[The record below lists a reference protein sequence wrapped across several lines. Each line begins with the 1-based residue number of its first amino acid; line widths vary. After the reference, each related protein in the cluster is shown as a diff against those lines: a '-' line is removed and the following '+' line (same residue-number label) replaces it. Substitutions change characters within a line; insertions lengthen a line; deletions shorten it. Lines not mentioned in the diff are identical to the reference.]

1 VPIYISLTILI
12 FHVERL
18 FCEHEFLHYLRQSL
32 SRSLEKS
39 QQKASQDP
47 QGLGEEDRSLGGSDI
62 HLNTSELEHF
72 GGKNPQLI
80 ATWADDATTTTP
92 TEDSPSTV
100 TSTTPSTTTST
111 ASLFIVYDTRA
122 DLFPGAP
129 LGILNERQVEDIQE
143 AGASTAPALETQTGS
158 SPSENSNENTSAT
171 TTSEPTAASTLAD
184 TTTTEPITTQPN
196 KRLKFKGQQQLR
208 ALFSGGSSS
217 SSTTA
222 LPLLQTEVTRRT
234 SFVPT
239 SATEGRKETA
249 SISRWVSVLFE
260 FQEVSHG

>member
-1 VPIYISLTILI
+1 
-12 FHVERL
+12 
-18 FCEHEFLHYLRQSL
+18 L

-39 QQKASQDP
+39 QQKGSQDP
-47 QGLGEEDRSLGGSDI
+47 QGLAEQDRSLGGSVI

-72 GGKNPQLI
+72 GGKNSQLI
-80 ATWADDATTTTP
+80 ATWADDATTTSP
-92 TEDSPSTV
+92 TEDSASTV

-122 DLFPGAP
+122 DLFPSAP

-158 SPSENSNENTSAT
+158 SPSENSNENTGAT
-171 TTSEPTAASTLAD
+171 TTTAEPTAASTLAD
-184 TTTTEPITTQPN
+184 TTTTEPTTTQPN

-239 SATEGRKETA
+239 SATEGRKEAA
-249 SISRWVSVLFE
+249 SISRWVFVLIE
-260 FQEVSHG
+260 LQEVSHGYW

>member
-1 VPIYISLTILI
+1 
-12 FHVERL
+12 
-18 FCEHEFLHYLRQSL
+18 L

-39 QQKASQDP
+39 PQKGSQDP
-47 QGLGEEDRSLGGSDI
+47 QGLGEQDRSLGGSFI

-72 GGKNPQLI
+72 SGKNSQLI
-80 ATWADDATTTTP
+80 ATWADDATTTP
-92 TEDSPSTV
+92 TEDSASTA

-129 LGILNERQVEDIQE
+129 LGILNERQVEDKQE
-143 AGASTAPALETQTGS
+143 SDASTAPALETQTGS
-158 SPSENSNENTSAT
+158 STSEDSNENTSAT
-171 TTSEPTAASTLAD
+171 TTAELTAASTLAD
-184 TTTTEPITTQPN
+184 TTTTEPTTTQPN

-239 SATEGRKETA
+239 SATEGRKEAA
-249 SISRWVSVLFE
+249 SIPRWVSVLFE
-260 FQEVSHG
+260 SCKRFLMDEVVF

>member
-1 VPIYISLTILI
+1 M
-12 FHVERL
+12 
-18 FCEHEFLHYLRQSL
+18 

-39 QQKASQDP
+39 QQKGSQDP
-47 QGLGEEDRSLGGSDI
+47 QGLAEQDRSLGGSVI

-72 GGKNPQLI
+72 GGKNSQLI
-80 ATWADDATTTTP
+80 ATWADDATTTSP
-92 TEDSPSTV
+92 TEDSASTV

-122 DLFPGAP
+122 DLFPSAP

-158 SPSENSNENTSAT
+158 SPSENSNENTGAT
-171 TTSEPTAASTLAD
+171 TTTAEPTAASTLAD
-184 TTTTEPITTQPN
+184 TTTTEPTTTQPN

-239 SATEGRKETA
+239 SATEGRKEAA
-249 SISRWVSVLFE
+249 SISRWVFVLIE
-260 FQEVSHG
+260 LQEVSHGYW

>member
-1 VPIYISLTILI
+1 M
-12 FHVERL
+12 
-18 FCEHEFLHYLRQSL
+18 

-39 QQKASQDP
+39 QQQGAQDP
-47 QGLGEEDRSLGGSDI
+47 QGLGELDRSLGGSVMP
-62 HLNTSELEHF
+62 LNTSELEHF
-72 GGKNPQLI
+72 GGKNSQLI

-92 TEDSPSTV
+92 TEDSASTA
-100 TSTTPSTTTST
+100 TSTAPSTTTST

-129 LGILNERQVEDIQE
+129 LGILNERQVEEKQE
-143 AGASTAPALETQTGS
+143 ADASTAPALETQTGS

-171 TTSEPTAASTLAD
+171 TTTAESTQASTLAD
-184 TTTTEPITTQPN
+184 TTTTEPTTTQPN

-239 SATEGRKETA
+239 SATEGRKEAA

-260 FQEVSHG
+260 L

>member
-1 VPIYISLTILI
+1 MI
-12 FHVERL
+12 FRVECFFVRRN
-18 FCEHEFLHYLRQSL
+18 FTVHYLRQSL

-39 QQKASQDP
+39 QQKGSQDP
-47 QGLGEEDRSLGGSDI
+47 QGLAEQDRSLGGSVL

-72 GGKNPQLI
+72 GGKKSQLI
-80 ATWADDATTTTP
+80 ATWADDETSTP
-92 TEDSPSTV
+92 TEDSASTV

-129 LGILNERQVEDIQE
+129 LGILNERQVEDKQE
-143 AGASTAPALETQTGS
+143 SDASTAPALETQTGS
-158 SPSENSNENTSAT
+158 SPSENPNENTSAT
-171 TTSEPTAASTLAD
+171 TTAESTEASTLAD
-184 TTTTEPITTQPN
+184 TTTTEPTTTQPN

-208 ALFSGGSSS
+208 ALFSGGGS
-217 SSTTA
+217 SSTTS

-239 SATEGRKETA
+239 SATEGRKEAA
-249 SISRWVSVLFE
+249 SVSRWVSVLFE
-260 FQEVSHG
+260 LKEVSHG

>member
-1 VPIYISLTILI
+1 
-12 FHVERL
+12 
-18 FCEHEFLHYLRQSL
+18 
-32 SRSLEKS
+32 
-39 QQKASQDP
+39 
-47 QGLGEEDRSLGGSDI
+47 LGGSVI

-72 GGKNPQLI
+72 GGKNSQLI

-92 TEDSPSTV
+92 TEDSATTV

-122 DLFPGAP
+122 DLFPDAP
-129 LGILNERQVEDIQE
+129 LGILNERQVDEKQE
-143 AGASTAPALETQTGS
+143 AGASTAPASETQTGS
-158 SPSENSNENTSAT
+158 SPSEKSNETTSAT
-171 TTSEPTAASTLAD
+171 TTAELTAASTLAD
-184 TTTTEPITTQPN
+184 TTTTEPTTTQPN

-208 ALFSGGSSS
+208 ALFSSS

-239 SATEGRKETA
+239 SATEGRKEAA
-249 SISRWVSVLFE
+249 SIPRWVSVLFE
-260 FQEVSHG
+260 SCKRFLMDEVVF

>member
-1 VPIYISLTILI
+1 
-12 FHVERL
+12 
-18 FCEHEFLHYLRQSL
+18 
-32 SRSLEKS
+32 LEKS
-39 QQKASQDP
+39 QQKGSQDP
-47 QGLGEEDRSLGGSDI
+47 QGLGEQDRSLGGSVI

-72 GGKNPQLI
+72 GGKNSQLI

-92 TEDSPSTV
+92 TEDSATTV

-129 LGILNERQVEDIQE
+129 LGILNERQVEDKQE
-143 AGASTAPALETQTGS
+143 AGASTPPALETQTGS
-158 SPSENSNENTSAT
+158 SPSEKSNENTSAT
-171 TTSEPTAASTLAD
+171 TTTAELTPASTLAD
-184 TTTTEPITTQPN
+184 TTTTEPTTTQPN

-208 ALFSGGSSS
+208 ALFSSS

-239 SATEGRKETA
+239 SATEGRKEAA

-260 FQEVSHG
+260 LQEVSHG